1 MAANSQPPSL
11 PHLINGEFVHSDTRH
26 WRDVVNPATQ
36 EVLARVPMATQAEV
50 AAAGAAAGA
59 E

>member
-36 EVLARVPMATQAEV
+36 EVLADTRAIVRAEV
-50 AAAGAAAGA
+50 LGSSLRNAT
-59 E
+59 